1 MVGMHY
7 AVQSLFADNAEE
19 LETLNYKAKSEYFE
33 KLEAGEM
40 KLAVG
45 KYNIRSRIT
54 HSVKQFSFAVLHL
67 GQHHIIGA
75 SSDKLNS
82 FTLLKMYAQMKS
94 EFENS
99 NVNGV
104 ITLMHQ
110 YFGAEK
116 FSIKNLFKDE
126 QRKVL
131 QQIIEHDL
139 RETETLNLSIF
150 ERNVSTINALDLV
163 GMELPHSLRK
173 NMELVLNAEIRNY
186 FQHATLKPSR
196 LKKYV
201 EQASKW
207 NIKVDDIYIPR
218 AVETRIKQE
227 LRMFSVSLNYET
239 LYRVERA
246 IKHIQALQLKIDFI
260 ESQTLVFKIA
270 KAHLKHWKTEAEK
283 GEQQMQF
290 LRTFEKLMHR
300 LNIVIKD

>member
-45 KYNIRSRIT
+45 TYTLRSRIT

-139 RETETLNLSIF
+139 RETETLNHSIF

-227 LRMFSVSLNYET
+227 LRMFAVTLNYET